1 MICDARHD
9 STANAYHTTVPCILG
24 ATHKVAGIQTLS
36 RETHRVA
43 QTREVDATMM
53 VLESVKER
61 GECKLCIPMHW
72 CTCTIIYTHVPGLV
86 VAEVAHDM
94 NLPLTKRLVEAGYVN
109 SFDTWHGELYIIVL
123 FMHGHAMFH
132 VNPHTISVGT
142 KGVSNAMKNIT
153 AGPKKDMEKKWFS
166 QLSDKSKLQT
176 RIHQNKKN

>member
-72 CTCTIIYTHVPGLV
+72 CTCTIIYTHIPGLV

-94 NLPLTKRLVEAGYVN
+94 NLPFTKRLVEAGYVN
-109 SFDTWHGELYIIVL
+109 SFDTWHGEL
-123 FMHGHAMFH
+123 
-132 VNPHTISVGT
+132 
-142 KGVSNAMKNIT
+142 
-153 AGPKKDMEKKWFS
+153 
-166 QLSDKSKLQT
+166 
-176 RIHQNKKN
+176 